1 MKVVLIR
8 KENIIRGLKMV
19 KAYIN
24 GVEATIYEFRGEEAL
39 CFFPDL
45 GTKGWYKTN
54 LIEVRND

>member
-1 MKVVLIR
+1 
-8 KENIIRGLKMV
+8 MV

-24 GVEATIYEFRGEEAL
+24 GVEAIIYEFRGSEAL

>member
-1 MKVVLIR
+1 
-8 KENIIRGLKMV
+8 MV